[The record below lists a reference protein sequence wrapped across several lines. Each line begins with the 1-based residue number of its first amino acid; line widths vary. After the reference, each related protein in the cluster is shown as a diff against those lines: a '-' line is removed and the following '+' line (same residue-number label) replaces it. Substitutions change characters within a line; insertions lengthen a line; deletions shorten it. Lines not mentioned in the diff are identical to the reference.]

1 MTRVA
6 IASLLAVAALAFAAP
21 AFAAAVSDWS
31 KSADRICARTNADI
45 DRIPDPDSTKTLISA
60 TEKILELGKR
70 QTSDLAKLKRPSGA
84 AATIA
89 QLVGISEQQ
98 IGVIK
103 TLIAALRRDD
113 QVKAEAVVAQG
124 NALESKAM
132 ALARK
137 LGAKKCAE

>member
-1 MTRVA
+1 MIRLATV
-6 IASLLAVAALAFAAP
+6 SLLAVGALACAAPSFAAS
-21 AFAAAVSDWS
+21 ASDWS
-31 KSADRICARTNADI
+31 KAADRICARTNADI
-45 DRIPDPDSTKTLISA
+45 DRIPEPDSTKTLIAA
-60 TEKILELGKR
+60 TEKILALGAR
-70 QTSDLAKLKRPSGA
+70 QTSDLAKLKRPSGDA
-84 AATIA
+84 TTIA
-89 QLVGISEQQ
+89 QLVGIYEQQ
-98 IGVIK
+98 IGIIK